1 MVVAPFP
8 SVAPMDDINRF
19 IKILPRKDPLMG
31 KKETHK
37 NKTVTIVG
45 YVDPVDEDD
54 SEAGVVI
61 STDNDEEYLVDPNK
75 QGRRLL
81 NLLGEK
87 IRAQGTVA
95 QTEDGENQISITA
108 FEVLEYQETSEDDD
122 YSEPDTYFDRYED

>member
-1 MVVAPFP
+1 
-8 SVAPMDDINRF
+8 
-19 IKILPRKDPLMG
+19 MG

-37 NKTVTIVG
+37 NKTATIVG
-45 YVDPVDEDD
+45 YVDPIDEDD